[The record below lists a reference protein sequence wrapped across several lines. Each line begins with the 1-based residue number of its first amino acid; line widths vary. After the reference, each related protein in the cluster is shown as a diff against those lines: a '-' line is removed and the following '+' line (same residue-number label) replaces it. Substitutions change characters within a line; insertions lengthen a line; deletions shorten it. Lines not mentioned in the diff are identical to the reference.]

1 MMNKIVI
8 IGSGGSGKSTLS
20 MLLGKKLSLPVYHLD
35 SLYWRPGWQRMET
48 TQWETLQKELCNK
61 THWIIDGNY
70 QSTLDIRIEACDTI
84 IFLDVNRFKCIYR
97 AIKRTLTNE
106 NRPDMGKGCNERI
119 DLAFI
124 KFLWNY
130 PKKSRPIII
139 DKLNT
144 VAKDKDIIIARSA
157 KQALLFCQ

>member
-1 MMNKIVI
+1 MNKIAI

-20 MLLGKKLSLPVYHLD
+20 MLLGKQLNLPVYHLD

-48 TQWETLQKELCNK
+48 TQWVTLQKELCNK
-61 THWIIDGNY
+61 AHWIIDGNY
-70 QSTLDIRIEACDTI
+70 QSTLDIRIQACDTI

-97 AIKRTLTNE
+97 AIKRTFTSK

-119 DLAFI
+119 DFAFI
-124 KFLWNY
+124 KFLWRY
-130 PKKSRPIII
+130 PNKSRPILI

-144 VAKDKDIIIARSA
+144 VAKDKRIIIVRSA
-157 KQALLFCQ
+157 KQALQLCK